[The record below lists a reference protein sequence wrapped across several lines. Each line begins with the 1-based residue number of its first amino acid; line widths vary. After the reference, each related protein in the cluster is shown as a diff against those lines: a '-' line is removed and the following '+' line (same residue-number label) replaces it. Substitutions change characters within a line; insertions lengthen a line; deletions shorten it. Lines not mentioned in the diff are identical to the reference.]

1 MIVFVEA
8 RDNYTTDKGFL
19 RMDTRGKSRE
29 IFHSIVIKKGGYSNE
44 I

>member
-1 MIVFVEA
+1 MTVFVKA
-8 RDNYTTDKGFL
+8 RDNYTSHKGFL

-29 IFHSIVIKKGGYSNE
+29 IFHSIVIQKGGYCNE